1 MKQAQIA
8 AVMLR
13 YRVASLLLP
22 FFLMAPAFHDRLR
35 EFRWQYL
42 AAILALGASYVVAT
56 CLNDIFDLDV
66 DRINHPGARDRP
78 LVTGEATQRQM
89 VAVAIAVAL
98 IAVLAGSVVGVAG
111 TILITVSL
119 LLNVAYSVPPVRL
132 CSRPLA
138 APLVLAF
145 AYVVLPYGLG
155 MVAAGLTPGSMDAR
169 VMGCFV
175 VLFIGRMLLKDFRDR
190 AGDAAFGKRTFLLT
204 YGKPAT
210 LGLVLSCVLAGD
222 ALLLTVVPR
231 NTVLL
236 LVVEGYFA
244 GVLFQLYRLWRAS
257 ERAAEQMA
265 IALGARMGNAVV
277 LTLLG
282 SLLMS
287 ASGAAPVEV
296 AVFVLALAGL
306 FWFGF
311 VYTSLRPQE
320 ALAAYRG

>member
-1 MKQAQIA
+1 
-8 AVMLR
+8 
-13 YRVASLLLP
+13 
-22 FFLMAPAFHDRLR
+22 MAPAFHDRLR
-35 EFRWQYL
+35 EFRWQYI

-78 LVTGEATQRQM
+78 LVTGEATQRQLI
-89 VAVAIAVAL
+89 AVAIAVAL
-98 IAVLAGSVVGVAG
+98 IALLAGSVVGVAG

-210 LGLVLSCVLAGD
+210 LGVVLSCVLAGD

-311 VYTSLRPQE
+311 AYTSLRPQE

>member
-1 MKQAQIA
+1 
-8 AVMLR
+8 
-13 YRVASLLLP
+13 
-22 FFLMAPAFHDRLR
+22 MAPAFHDRLR

-78 LVTGEATQRQM
+78 LVTGDATQRQL

-98 IAVLAGSVVGVAG
+98 IALLAGSVVGVAG
-111 TILITVSL
+111 TILITASL

-155 MVAAGLTPGSMDAR
+155 MAAAGLTPGSMDAR

-244 GVLFQLYRLWRAS
+244 GVLFELYRLWRAS

-296 AVFVLALAGL
+296 AAFVLALAGL

-311 VYTSLRPQE
+311 AYTSLRPQE

>member
-1 MKQAQIA
+1 
-8 AVMLR
+8 
-13 YRVASLLLP
+13 
-22 FFLMAPAFHDRLR
+22 
-35 EFRWQYL
+35 
-42 AAILALGASYVVAT
+42 
-56 CLNDIFDLDV
+56 
-66 DRINHPGARDRP
+66 
-78 LVTGEATQRQM
+78 VTGDATKRQL

-98 IAVLAGSVVGVAG
+98 LALLAGSVVGVAG
-111 TILITVSL
+111 TILITASL

-155 MVAAGLTPGSMDAR
+155 MAAAGLTPGSMDAR

-236 LVVEGYFA
+236 FVVEGYFA
-244 GVLFQLYRLWRAS
+244 GVLFELYRLWRAS

-296 AVFVLALAGL
+296 AAFVLALAGL

-311 VYTSLRPQE
+311 AYTSLRPQE

>member
-1 MKQAQIA
+1 MKQARVA

-22 FFLMAPAFHDRLR
+22 FFLLAPAFHDRLR

-42 AAILALGASYVVAT
+42 VAILALGASYVVAT

>member
-35 EFRWQYL
+35 EFRWQYI

-210 LGLVLSCVLAGD
+210 LGIVLSCVLAGD